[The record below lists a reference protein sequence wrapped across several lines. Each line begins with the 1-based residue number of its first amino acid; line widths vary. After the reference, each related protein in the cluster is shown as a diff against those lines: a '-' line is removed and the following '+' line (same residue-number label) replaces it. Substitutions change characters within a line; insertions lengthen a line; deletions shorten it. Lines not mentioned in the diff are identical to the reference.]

1 MRFANPQLLH
11 LLWLLPLIAA
21 GLHLLFYYRQSVSAR
36 FVQAHL
42 LEDKAQQEGLMR
54 ARIKAI
60 LLMAAYTLI
69 VLSLAR
75 PQWGYQLQN
84 VKRQGLDI
92 MVAVDVSKSM
102 LTQDV
107 KPSRLE
113 RTKLALKDL
122 TKNLKGDRIGLIAFA
137 GQAFVM
143 CPLTTDYNGFALS
156 LDDLNIDSIPRGGTD
171 LSHAIE
177 EAIKGYGDSTQ
188 AYKTVVLVTDG
199 EEGEGDALNAA
210 HKAKVRGIKIFTVG
224 VGTKEGELIQVPDEN
239 GQMGFLKDA
248 SGNFVKSRLNENL
261 LQQIAYTT
269 GASYVRAGGAQFGF
283 DYLYEQQLAKLEKR
297 DIEEKQERRYN
308 ERFQWPLT
316 LALLCLLLEVLL
328 TARIRLWD
336 LL

>member
-11 LLWLLPLIAA
+11 LLWCLPVIAL
-21 GLHLLFYYRQSVSAR
+21 GLHLLFDYRQSVAAR

-42 LEDKAQQEGLMR
+42 LDDKTREQSLKK

-60 LLMAAYTLI
+60 LLMAAYSLA
-69 VLSLAR
+69 VLALAR

-122 TKNLKGDRIGLIAFA
+122 TKSLKGDRIGLIAFA

-143 CPLTTDYNGFALS
+143 CPLTTDYSGFNLS
-156 LDDLNIDSIPRGGTD
+156 LDDLSIDSIPRGGTD
-171 LSHAIE
+171 LSYAID
-177 EAIKGYGDSTQ
+177 EAIKGYGDGSQ
-188 AYKTVVLVTDG
+188 SYKTVVLITDG
-199 EEGEGDALNAA
+199 EEGQGDALNTAR
-210 HKAKVRGIKIFTVG
+210 KAKDKGIKVFTVG
-224 VGTKEGELIQVPDEN
+224 VGTKEGELIQVPDEA

-269 GASYVRAGGAQFGF
+269 GASYVRAGGAQFGL

-316 LALLCLLLEVLL
+316 LALICLLLDALL
-328 TARIRLWD
+328 IVRIK
-336 LL
+336 